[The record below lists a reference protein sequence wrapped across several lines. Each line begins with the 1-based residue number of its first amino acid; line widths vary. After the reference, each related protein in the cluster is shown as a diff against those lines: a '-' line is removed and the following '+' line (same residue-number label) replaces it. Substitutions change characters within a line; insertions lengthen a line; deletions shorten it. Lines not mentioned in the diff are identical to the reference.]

1 MVKFGLTVFYLF
13 GLTVNFSAFRFSYYS
28 AFRIRPN
35 GSVRLKLMSHGFQ
48 KTKIIRKVTSTYE
61 KFPIFELEAK
71 HGESERIMTFVWGT
85 KHRHLIYR
93 LLK

>member
-1 MVKFGLTVFYLF
+1 MQPQLQYETKGGLVEQEKYGTLSI
-13 GLTVNFSAFRFSYYS
+13 NISS
-28 AFRIRPN
+28 N
-35 GSVRLKLMSHGFQ
+35 QMSCFPTLNGFQ
-48 KTKIIRKVTSTYE
+48 KTKITRKVTSTYE

>member
-1 MVKFGLTVFYLF
+1 M
-13 GLTVNFSAFRFSYYS
+13 SY
-28 AFRIRPN
+28 
-35 GSVRLKLMSHGFQ
+35 GFQ
-48 KTKIIRKVTSTYE
+48 KTKITRKVTFTYE
-61 KFPIFELEAK
+61 KFPIFKLEAK